1 MEKLCVFCGSSTG
14 NDPIYKN
21 EAVKLAN
28 LLVRN
33 GITLI
38 YGGGS
43 VGIMGILADHMLS
56 VGGQV
61 TGVIPQFLY
70 DWEVGHDG
78 VTELIIVDSMHSRK
92 QRMAEISDGFM
103 ALPGGFGTLEEMAE
117 ILTWNQLKLI
127 NKPVGILNINGFF
140 DPLLRMLDNMV
151 QHGFLKQD
159 NRDLLH
165 DDTDPEKLL
174 TKLKSAPIHPETK
187 WIDKT

>member
-21 EAVKLAN
+21 EAVRLAN
-28 LLVRN
+28 HLVRN

>member
-21 EAVKLAN
+21 EAVRLAN